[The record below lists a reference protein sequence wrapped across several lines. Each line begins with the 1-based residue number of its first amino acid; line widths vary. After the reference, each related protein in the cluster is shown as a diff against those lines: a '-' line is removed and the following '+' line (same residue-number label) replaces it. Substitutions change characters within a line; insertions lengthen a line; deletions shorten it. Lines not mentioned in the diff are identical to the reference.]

1 VEVPV
6 ESLAIGDEIR
16 VLPGAKVP
24 TDAIIESGTSALDES
39 MLTGESVP
47 VTKSVSEAIYQAT
60 INTTGSLTARVTRL
74 GSETLLGQ
82 ISRLVEEAQGA
93 KAPIQ
98 KLADTIAG
106 VFVPIVMT
114 IAVATL
120 LVWGLGLGDWT
131 EGFTRF
137 VAVLV
142 IACPC
147 ALGLATPTAVV
158 VGTGLAAE
166 RGILIKG
173 GDTLE
178 VIARLKMIVFDKT
191 GTLTLGTFEVT
202 DILPEA
208 GVSREELLQLAASLE
223 SHSEHPLAKAITR
236 VGLAQT
242 KLLEVSDFQAEVGL
256 GARGRVGDSMIS
268 LGSLSRFANEGLI
281 DLHDTRCEKLASE
294 GKTCVLVAKD
304 QRLLGVLALRDTPR
318 PEAMEAAQNLNALG
332 LKSVMLTGDNPV
344 TARAISAHV
353 GVDSFFAS
361 LLPKDKVT
369 HIQSLKSAN
378 APIAMVGDG
387 INDAPALAC
396 ADVGISLAS
405 GTDIA
410 IASSDMTLMRADL
423 RLVGEAI
430 TIARLTLRV
439 IKQNLFWAFIY
450 NIVGIPLAAGV
461 FLPWGISVGPVF
473 AATAMAASSV
483 TVVLNSLRLRLIA
496 PRKNPS

>member
-1 VEVPV
+1 
-6 ESLAIGDEIR
+6 
-16 VLPGAKVP
+16 
-24 TDAIIESGTSALDES
+24 
-39 MLTGESVP
+39 
-47 VTKSVSEAIYQAT
+47 
-60 INTTGSLTARVTRL
+60 
-74 GSETLLGQ
+74 
-82 ISRLVEEAQGA
+82 
-93 KAPIQ
+93 
-98 KLADTIAG
+98 
-106 VFVPIVMT
+106 
-114 IAVATL
+114 
-120 LVWGLGLGDWT
+120 
-131 EGFTRF
+131 
-137 VAVLV
+137 
-142 IACPC
+142 
-147 ALGLATPTAVV
+147 
-158 VGTGLAAE
+158 
-166 RGILIKG
+166 
-173 GDTLE
+173 
-178 VIARLKMIVFDKT
+178 
-191 GTLTLGTFEVT
+191 
-202 DILPEA
+202 
-208 GVSREELLQLAASLE
+208 
-223 SHSEHPLAKAITR
+223 
-236 VGLAQT
+236 
-242 KLLEVSDFQAEVGL
+242 
-256 GARGRVGDSMIS
+256 
-268 LGSLSRFANEGLI
+268 
-281 DLHDTRCEKLASE
+281 
-294 GKTCVLVAKD
+294 
-304 QRLLGVLALRDTPR
+304 
-318 PEAMEAAQNLNALG
+318 MEAAQNLKALG